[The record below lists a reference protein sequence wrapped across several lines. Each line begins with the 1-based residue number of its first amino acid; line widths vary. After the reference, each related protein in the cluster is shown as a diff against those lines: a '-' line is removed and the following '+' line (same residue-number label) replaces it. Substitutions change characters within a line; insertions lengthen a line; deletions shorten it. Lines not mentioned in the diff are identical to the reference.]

1 MLTLAIYAVLAPVG
15 YACFALACAAQAGDP
30 VRRARR
36 LQRISACAYRV
47 MHAWLRWMRIAHY
60 DPRGALRDVPPGP
73 CVLVAN
79 HPTLMDVTAI
89 LGTLG
94 GGFTVAKPALYRRR
108 SLRPLLQGAGHIE
121 GPGDDPVGTGRVV
134 DEAVRRIRQGFS
146 LLIFPEGTRSV
157 QGRLLPF
164 GRAAFEVACRARV
177 PVVSIGIRCEPVWL
191 SKEVTLL
198 DPPHPV
204 PRLALHVL
212 AIDDPARVDYD
223 SRRLRRVV
231 EGRFR
236 RWLPDGPPSGRTDAP
251 ILVATKDTPWP
262 TTSKTA

>member
-1 MLTLAIYAVLAPVG
+1 V
-15 YACFALACAAQAGDP
+15 
-30 VRRARR
+30 
-36 LQRISACAYRV
+36 
-47 MHAWLRWMRIAHY
+47 
-60 DPRGALRDVPPGP
+60 
-73 CVLVAN
+73 
-79 HPTLMDVTAI
+79 
-89 LGTLG
+89 
-94 GGFTVAKPALYRRR
+94 
-108 SLRPLLQGAGHIE
+108 E
-121 GPGDDPVGTGRVV
+121 
-134 DEAVRRIRQGFS
+134 EAVRRIRQGFS
-146 LLIFPEGTRSV
+146 LLVFPEGTRSV
-157 QGRLLPF
+157 RGRLLPF